1 MSLPPKQQRFVE
13 EYLADLNASRAAAA
27 AGYSARSA
35 GQTGWRL
42 LALPRVKAAVDEGR
56 KRLAERTEITLDRV
70 MAEYAR
76 IGFADIRKAVRW
88 RDGEGAVVTAS
99 DELDD
104 ATAAAVAEVS
114 QTEKGAL
121 RVKLHD
127 KKGALDSMARLLG
140 GFAEKHEPAD
150 KQLGK
155 PPDARSLAERLA
167 QLPRERRDAI
177 RAALKAAVEGG

>member
-1 MSLPPKQQRFVE
+1 MPLPSKQARFVE
-13 EYLADLNASRAAAA
+13 EYLLDLNASRAAAA

-42 LALPRVKAAVDEGR
+42 LSLPHVRAAVEEGR
-56 KRLAERTEITLDRV
+56 RRLAERTEITLDRV
-70 MAEYAR
+70 MREYAR
-76 IGFADIRKAVRW
+76 IGFSDIRKAVRW
-88 RDGEGAVVTAS
+88 RDGEPAVVTAS

-104 ATAAAVAEVS
+104 ATAAAVAEIS

-150 KQLGK
+150 K